1 MKEKKFTLL
10 GETVVSFWGGGRGAA
25 ILEIETDE
33 KGLKEIKENP
43 LQDYTSYGLESVDY
57 ARFDVYLTEI
67 ETKKDV
73 VIKKEYLSPI
83 DEIEAG
89 ELTPQ
94 VEKVIEK
101 LYEDEPAPI
110 RVFY

>member
-1 MKEKKFTLL
+1 MKEKKYTLL
-10 GETVVSFWGGGRGAA
+10 GEMIVSFWGGGTGGG

-33 KGLKEIKENP
+33 KGLKKIKENP
-43 LQDYTSYGLESVDY
+43 LQDFTNYGVESVDY

-67 ETKKDV
+67 ETKEDV
-73 VIKKEYLSPI
+73 VIKEEYLNPVE
-83 DEIEAG
+83 EIEAG
-89 ELTPQ
+89 KLTPQ

-101 LYEDEPAPI
+101 LFEDEPAPI